1 LNTGVDETAT
11 SASDTADTAPSE
23 SEATPPPKQ
32 RKFPWKWVLQV
43 GAMVVVLGFIFGGV
57 IPAFADYSEMLDAV
71 KSMSWWTIALLLAI
85 AAGYLIEYWFV
96 IMTALPGLR
105 LSEAAVVHTSTTAV
119 TNTVPGG
126 AAISFGLM
134 YAMYYSW
141 GFPPTTT
148 TAALLITGV
157 WDNMSKIAIP
167 AIVLAG
173 MAVITNTPEWWV
185 MAIIAMVVVAL
196 VVALVAV
203 ILLSPGLADRIGLLL
218 CRPVNAVM
226 RWFKRDP
233 IDIVEKI
240 HFFRRS
246 TNVIIAGRWWILT
259 LLTIAS
265 QMLLVTL
272 LVACIRAVGV
282 PSDVLPFLLILTAY
296 AVARVLAAVPITPG
310 GLGIVE
316 VAYLSILTPGVPTE
330 YRAAVAAGVLL
341 YRALVWFPPVLLGIP
356 SLVFWR
362 LNKSWRHDVA
372 TNPRG
377 PRISSEEPETAE
389 TCLTDP
395 SAEEAEAVA
404 KSDEPSGG
412 SPGRG

>member
-1 LNTGVDETAT
+1 LNTDVDETAT
-11 SASDTADTAPSE
+11 SASDVTDTTPSD
-23 SEATPPPKQ
+23 SEATPPSAQ
-32 RKFPWKWVLQV
+32 GGFPWKRILQV
-43 GAMVVVLGFIFGGV
+43 GAMLVVLGFIFGGV
-57 IPAFADYSEMLDAV
+57 IPAFANYGDMFDAV
-71 KSMSWWTIALLLAI
+71 KSMSWWTIAGLLLLA
-85 AAGYLIEYWFV
+85 AAYLVEYWFV
-96 IMTALPGLR
+96 ILTALPGLR

-134 YAMYYSW
+134 YAMYSSW
-141 GFPPTTT
+141 GFPATTT

-185 MAIIAMVVVAL
+185 MAIIAMIGVLL
-196 VVALVAV
+196 VIALVAV
-203 ILLSPGLADRIGLLL
+203 VLLSPGLADRIGLLL

-226 RWFKRDP
+226 RWLKRDP

-240 HFFRRS
+240 HFFRRA

-259 LLTIAS
+259 LLTIGS

-272 LVACIRAVGV
+272 LVASIRAVGV
-282 PSDVLPFLLILTAY
+282 PSEVLPFLLILTAY

-316 VAYLSILTPGVPTE
+316 VAYLSILTPGVPGE

-362 LNKSWRHDVA
+362 LNKSWRHDAA

-377 PRISSEEPETAE
+377 PRIQAEEPMTAE
-389 TCLTDP
+389 GCLADTPDAQTTP
-395 SAEEAEAVA
+395 AAQTA
-404 KSDEPSGG
+404 PGG
-412 SPGRG
+412 DGTPG